1 MKNLSTWLI
10 VMFMVMF
17 WVFRIIVTV
26 MTQYNMD
33 LGGITSQNVQL
44 EIIILFVNLVCFALV
59 AKRKLTGGLI
69 YLLANG
75 MYFGVDIYNNLVPVF
90 SGETI
95 GLNIYM
101 NLFISFVAMILA
113 VAVLLDLLADK
124 GRKANPKDKKT
135 DWFFKNSDY
144 DIKYDDR
151 ADRNEYKF

>member
-1 MKNLSTWLI
+1 MKNLSTWLL

-59 AKRKLTGGLI
+59 AKRKLAGGLI
-69 YLLANG
+69 YLLVNG
-75 MYFGVDIYNNLVPVF
+75 MYFGVDIYNNLLPVI
-90 SGETI
+90 SGEAGGI
-95 GLNIYM
+95 NIYM

-113 VAVLLDLLADK
+113 VAVLLDLLVDK
-124 GRKANPKDKKT
+124 GRKANPTDKQT

-144 DIKYDDR
+144 DRKYDDR
-151 ADRNEYKF
+151 ADRNQYKF